1 VRGRI
6 ALAAAI
12 LALAALISA
21 RAVQV
26 VRAGRRPVERP
37 AEATLVATARVAR
50 GEVAERISLTG
61 TVRPR
66 NEVEVLSKVAGRV
79 ESVRAQVGDRVRAGQ
94 ILAVVEHQEIEWQA
108 KAAQASLAVAEANY
122 EGARL
127 EWERNETLFE
137 GGAIS
142 PAARDAA
149 RVKLALVEAQR
160 AQARAAAGLAQ
171 QQLDNSQA
179 TSPISGTVT
188 RRPVNVGAQVQTTT
202 VLFAVQDVA
211 SLKLESSVDAAAF
224 ARLKQGAPA
233 VVTIDSIPGE
243 VFPGRVAL
251 LSPSLDPQTRRAAVE
266 IAVDN
271 TQGRLLPNMFA
282 HVDVTVGRLEG
293 AAVIPREAVL
303 EAAGGP
309 VVYRIRGGKAEAVR
323 PRMGAGDEKSVTVLG
338 GLAEGDEVAVSGLGG
353 LTDGVAVR
361 AVPSAAG
368 AAARVEP

>member
-1 VRGRI
+1 MKGRI

-12 LALAALISA
+12 LALAVLVGA

-26 VRAGRRPVERP
+26 VRAGMRPAERP
-37 AEATLVATARVAR
+37 AEATLVATIRVAR
-50 GEVAERISLTG
+50 GEVSERISLTG

-94 ILAVVEHQEIEWQA
+94 VLAVVEHREIEWRA
-108 KAAQASLAVAEANY
+108 RAAQAALAVAEANHD
-122 EGARL
+122 GARL
-127 EWERNETLFE
+127 EWQRNQTLFE
-137 GGAIS
+137 GGAIA
-142 PAARDAA
+142 PAALDAA
-149 RVKLALVEAQR
+149 RVRLALAEAQR

-171 QQLDNSQA
+171 QELDNSQA
-179 TSPISGTVT
+179 TSPIAGTVT

-211 SLKLESSVDAAAF
+211 SLKLESSVDAATF
-224 ARLKQGAPA
+224 ARLKHGAPA
-233 VVTIDSIPGE
+233 MVSIDSIPGE
-243 VFPGRVAL
+243 VFSGRVAL

-266 IAVDN
+266 IAIDN

-282 HVDVTVGRLEG
+282 HVEVTVGRLEG
-293 AAVIPREAVL
+293 TAVIPREAVL

-309 VVYRIRGGKAEAVR
+309 VVYRIRGGKAEAIR
-323 PRMGAGDEKSVTVLG
+323 PRMGPGDERSVTVLG

-353 LTDGVAVR
+353 LTDGAAVR